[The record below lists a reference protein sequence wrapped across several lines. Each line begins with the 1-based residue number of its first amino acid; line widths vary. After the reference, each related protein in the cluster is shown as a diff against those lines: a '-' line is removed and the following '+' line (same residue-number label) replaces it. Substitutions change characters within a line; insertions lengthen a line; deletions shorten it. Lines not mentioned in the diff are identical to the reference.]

1 MEIWDFC
8 RRCHRLCQNILTSP
22 LSHKILIFLKK
33 CFLIFFAFMKA
44 DPLLCSIPL
53 SLYCFDTHY
62 WTQGRLLNLDNNLT
76 IDSVFKLPK
85 WKYLHWCHYSL
96 QPSKFWVRFLF
107 IQNTKTIIKGSLLL
121 CTPSNLD
128 ASGSNLSGLKSGGRM
143 VSAFEKTPVRW
154 FICQAFYF
162 EKIRNAQK
170 LSSRPCYLTASF
182 LPWI

>member
-22 LSHKILIFLKK
+22 LSHKILIFLKI

-96 QPSKFWVRFLF
+96 QPSKFWVRFFQPPNFFLENQNLF
-107 IQNTKTIIKGSLLL
+107 SVGTIRKKSAE
-121 CTPSNLD
+121 TNNSSYAD
-128 ASGSNLSGLKSGGRM
+128 LK
-143 VSAFEKTPVRW
+143 AL
-154 FICQAFYF
+154 
-162 EKIRNAQK
+162 IRKVLGN
-170 LSSRPCYLTASF
+170 
-182 LPWI
+182 